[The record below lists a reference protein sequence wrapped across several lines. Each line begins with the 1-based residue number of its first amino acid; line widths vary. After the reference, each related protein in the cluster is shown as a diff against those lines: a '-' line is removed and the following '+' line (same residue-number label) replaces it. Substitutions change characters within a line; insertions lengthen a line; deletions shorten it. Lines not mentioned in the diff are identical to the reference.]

1 MTVPKYEVFSG
12 LRDKDAVWLEC
23 VEGLGAAYEC
33 MKEIAAKSP
42 GPYFVFCARTHRVL
56 ASIDTSN
63 VQKHERRASA

>member
-1 MTVPKYEVFSG
+1 MRVPKYDIFSG

-23 VEGLGAAYEC
+23 VEGLGAAYEH
-33 MKEIAAKSP
+33 MKEFAAKSP
-42 GPYFVFCARTHRVL
+42 GPYFVFCPQTHKIL